1 MEEVDNKPTSSRN
14 VEPNALAETTQEN
27 TDIIITPTINH
38 SSNEASINSSD
49 DNNIVEHETHFRTN
63 NLSEIESKSTN
74 ASDDIS
80 IRQEDEHFLNDH
92 STSTPKEKVQEQD
105 EYLPIVA
112 DSEPE
117 ALEATFNR
125 TQDGGSTVAASSGD
139 VDDDN
144 HMELSTSSS
153 VTEGLQIDPKGCLYA
168 YSCLFGFCAKV

>member
-14 VEPNALAETTQEN
+14 VEPNSLAETTQEN

-49 DNNIVEHETHFRTN
+49 DKNIVEHETHFRGN

-80 IRQEDEHFLNDH
+80 IRQEDEHPLNDH
-92 STSTPKEKVQEQD
+92 ATPKEKFQEQD

-117 ALEATFNR
+117 ALEDTFNR

-168 YSCLFGFCAKV
+168 YSCLFGFRAKV

>member
-14 VEPNALAETTQEN
+14 VEANSLAETTQEN
-27 TDIIITPTINH
+27 TDIMITPTINH

-49 DNNIVEHETHFRTN
+49 DNNIVEHETHFRAN

-74 ASDDIS
+74 ASDDQS
-80 IRQEDEHFLNDH
+80 IRDEHPLNDH
-92 STSTPKEKVQEQD
+92 STPKEKFQEQD
-105 EYLPIVA
+105 EYLPIAA
-112 DSEPE
+112 DSELE
-117 ALEATFNR
+117 ALEDTFNR

-144 HMELSTSSS
+144 HMELSTSSY

-168 YSCLFGFCAKV
+168 YSCLFGFRAKLWSL